1 MVAQTNTIEDNKG
14 LKYDLKSAAQTF
26 TSFYSNLA
34 ELLLKNLP
42 NSPIKFDMNSVH
54 QQYKK
59 IELKDHFN
67 LTLITE
73 KKVLEIVKCIDI
85 SKATGI
91 SNFSEI
97 SKRWFKYFGK
107 TYSINM

>member
-1 MVAQTNTIEDNKG
+1 
-14 LKYDLKSAAQTF
+14 
-26 TSFYSNLA
+26 
-34 ELLLKNLP
+34 
-42 NSPIKFDMNSVH
+42 MNSVH

-97 SKRWFKYFGK
+97 SKRWFKPIAEICNISISPGLFPSDCKIAKLK
-107 TYSINM
+107 TLYKTTIDIKGY